1 MIVASRIK
9 WRTSSVDYSSE
20 DEKHARMEVE
30 ARLNNDDV
38 DTRES
43 SGRIWYFAGACSRD
57 VLRHPL

>member
-1 MIVASRIK
+1 LPRES
-9 WRTSSVDYSSE
+9 SGESVDYSSE

-43 SGRIWYFAGACSRD
+43 SGRI
-57 VLRHPL
+57 